1 MMRTFALLV
10 ITLLGLGACEAD
22 PPDPFGPDA
31 SGVCPLIRET
41 TMSIE
46 MRRDMLFVTAQI
58 QSRPVKLLV
67 DTGAER
73 TLLTEETVER
83 LHLPRDYAHATRTY
97 GIGDATAAW
106 DALLPNGMV
115 LGNVHFPVERVTVGR
130 FGIAH
135 VADDAADGLLGAD
148 ILLAF
153 DLDFDLPKRELTLYR
168 ARRQCPN
175 APPPWQE
182 PYINVAGVATRQ
194 DRLLVPFEL
203 DGVSGMA
210 VVDTGAQLSSISER
224 MAERIGVAANVL
236 SNDHT
241 VMAHGAAPNQIAVHV
256 HQFQELRVGPAVI
269 EGPAL
274 PVVPMTGGMGDALVG
289 ADFLKGRRA
298 WFSYSTHRIFVT
310 PLEHRPLIAVTN
322 TRE

>member
-1 MMRTFALLV
+1 MMRAFIPLA
-10 ITLLGLGACEAD
+10 IALLGLAACAAD
-22 PPDPFGPDA
+22 PPDPYGPDA

-41 TMSIE
+41 TMPIE
-46 MRRDMLFVTAQI
+46 MHRNMLFVTVQI
-58 QSRPVKLLV
+58 QGQPVKLLV

-73 TLLTEETVER
+73 TLLTEDTVQR
-83 LHLPRDYAHATRTY
+83 LHLPRDYTHATRTY

-106 DALLPNGMV
+106 DALLPKGMV
-115 LGNVHFPVERVTVGR
+115 LGNVQFPVDRVTVGR

-135 VADDAADGLLGAD
+135 VGGDAADGLLGAD

-153 DLDFDLPKRELTLYR
+153 DLDLDLPKQELTLYR

-175 APPPWQE
+175 AAPPWQE
-182 PYINVAGVATRQ
+182 PYLNVAGVTTRA

-210 VVDTGAQLSSISER
+210 VVDTGAQLSSVSER
-224 MAERIGVAANVL
+224 MAERMGVAANVL

-241 VMAHGAAPNQIAVHV
+241 VMAHGAAPNQIAVPV
-256 HQFQELRVGPAVI
+256 HRFRELRVGPAVI

-289 ADFLKGRRA
+289 ADFLKGRRT
-298 WFSYSTHRIFVT
+298 WLSYSTHRIFVT
-310 PLEHRPLIAVTN
+310 PLEHGPLIAVTN
-322 TRE
+322 TLN